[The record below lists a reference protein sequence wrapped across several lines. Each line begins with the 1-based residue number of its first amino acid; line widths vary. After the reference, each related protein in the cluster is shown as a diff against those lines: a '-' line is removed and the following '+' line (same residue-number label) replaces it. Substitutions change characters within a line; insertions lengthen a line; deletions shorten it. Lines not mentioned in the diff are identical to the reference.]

1 MDRHSQN
8 LERLLQE
15 MQSRYGVDDDLVVQL
30 KRELKSSL
38 AGDAKHHAGA
48 APLKSGRAA
57 AANPFSH

>member
-30 KRELKSSL
+30 KRELKASL
-38 AGDAKHHAGA
+38 AGDVKNHAVA
-48 APLKSGRAA
+48 APLQSGRAA
-57 AANPFSH
+57 AANPVSH